1 MKRKILFI
9 TGTRADFG
17 KLKSIILHASDE
29 YEILIFVTGMHM
41 MARFGLTWNEVRD
54 FKVGT
59 VYPFVNQ
66 NASDSMASVLSK
78 TVQGLSDF
86 VIESKPD
93 LIIVHGDRVEALAG
107 ALVGT
112 LTSTLVAHIEGGE
125 VSGTVD
131 EIIRHAI
138 SKIATFHLVSNQ
150 DARNLL
156 LQMGEEPEKIFV
168 VGSPDVDI
176 LMSNNLPSIDQV
188 LSHYDIQF
196 TKYAIAIL
204 HPVVTEQDFLP
215 AQASDFFHALRQTG
229 DNFVIIQPNND
240 PGCEVILSELEILKP
255 NSTFR
260 IIPSMRFEYFLTLLK
275 HANFIIGNSSAGVR
289 EAPYFGVPCINVGT
303 RQNERVHSKLVINSK
318 FTVEEI
324 LESVKGIA
332 NILKVPE
339 MNFGIEGCGVRTLN
353 VMRKDEFW
361 KANRQKYFLKRTFL
375 PTNLGS
381 EHN

>member
-188 LSHYDIQF
+188 LSHYDIHF

-215 AQASDFFHALRQTG
+215 AQAGDFFHALRQTG
-229 DNFVIIQPNND
+229 ENFVIIQPNND

-361 KANRQKYFLKRTFL
+361 KANRQKYFLKRAFL

>member
-188 LSHYDIQF
+188 LSHYDIHF

-215 AQASDFFHALRQTG
+215 AQAGDFFHALRQTG
-229 DNFVIIQPNND
+229 ENFVIIQPNND

-375 PTNLGS
+375 PTNLGN